1 MVENPCRL
9 QLYLFEISDL
19 SSDYKLWF
27 VNLNKRDSKLDMRCI
42 ENENSYSKDKIFV
55 KQQREKSE
63 NAENISG
70 LSAHQ

>member
-1 MVENPCRL
+1 MVENPCRF
-9 QLYLFEISDL
+9 QLHLFEISDL

-27 VNLNKRDSKLDMRCI
+27 INLNKRDSKLCMRWI
-42 ENENSYSKDKIFV
+42 ENKNSYSKDRIFV

-70 LSAHQ
+70 